1 MSPAHILVVADTP
14 EAGEYLVDY
23 LLPSAG
29 YQVTVGDDFTPPP
42 AVDLVLVDI
51 NRARFSPFAGLKAQ
65 RRLGCAAPA
74 LLVATRVTEQMATEL
89 FSLDV
94 RGFVPKPTD
103 DSQLLQEIQSVLA
116 RVAQEGDQMRLNQ
129 ELKRMRD
136 TVARRLNELGTL
148 SRIGRAIA
156 ALTDIDTML
165 SYIAEAGAYLTH
177 ADESAIF
184 LVDPASG
191 GLNLRAEK
199 GLGQQRPEAIRVPSD
214 DSTAVTVLHTGQPII
229 RGSGASPEELKV
241 KTGFLV
247 NALINVPISIG
258 DQIIGVLA
266 VYNHGVQQFTQSD
279 QAALS
284 MLADYAAIVLD
295 KAQTV
300 EAMGLRMEALE
311 SALRETA
318 SLALTVREPAEAL
331 ESQTYLLLEQRLGP
345 LTPEQHDSLSRIRL
359 VVDRLREIVDYAQS
373 LGSEAGG
380 G

>member
-1 MSPAHILVVADTP
+1 MSPAHILVAADTP

-29 YQVTVGDDFTPPP
+29 YQVAVADDFTPPP

-51 NRARFSPFAGLKAQ
+51 NRVRFSPFAGLKAQ
-65 RRLGCAAPA
+65 RRLGCTAPA
-74 LLVATRVTEQMATEL
+74 LLVATRVTEQMAMEL

-103 DSQLLQEIQSVLA
+103 DTQLLREIQSVLA
-116 RVAQEGDQMRLNQ
+116 RAAQEGDQVRLNQ
-129 ELKRMRD
+129 ELQHLRD

-156 ALTDIDTML
+156 ALTNMDTML
-165 SYIAEAGAYLTH
+165 SYIAEAGAYLSH

-191 GLNLRAEK
+191 ELQLRAEK
-199 GLGQQRPEAIRVPSD
+199 GLGRRRAEAIRVPST
-214 DSTAVTVLHTGQPII
+214 DSTAVAVLHTGQPII
-229 RGSGASPEELKV
+229 RGSGATPEELKV

-247 NALINVPISIG
+247 KALINVPIAIG

-266 VYNHGVQQFTQSD
+266 AYNHGVQQFNQSD

-295 KAQTV
+295 KAQTMDAV
-300 EAMGLRMEALE
+300 MARVEALE

-318 SLALTVREPAEAL
+318 SLALAVRDPAEAL
-331 ESQTYLLLEQRLGP
+331 ESQAYLLFEGRLGP
-345 LTPEQHDSLSRIRL
+345 LTPEQQDAVSRIRL
-359 VVDRLREIVDYAQS
+359 AVERLKEIAEYAQS
-373 LGSEAGG
+373 LGSEAG
-380 G
+380 